1 MTEEDIFEPLRQQMV
16 AEVAAE
22 VVMLERQLGCAALSQ
37 PVMDALASVPRHA
50 FVPAEVQPFAY
61 LNSPLPIGYGKTIS
75 QPFIVALMTDLL
87 QVQRDSV
94 VLEVG
99 TGFGYQAAVL
109 AQLADQVYS
118 VEIIEEIATQAKKRL
133 SRLGYVNINLRMGN
147 GTLGWPEHAPYDR
160 IMVTAAPDL
169 IPAELL
175 HQLKPGGRMVIPT
188 GIPDQ
193 QQLILVEKS
202 AQGRISMRE
211 VLAVRFSEMEQP
223 TGPAGRG

>member
-147 GTLGWPEHAPYDR
+147 GTLGWPKHAPYDR

>member
-1 MTEEDIFEPLRQQMV
+1 MSEDDIFESLRQQMV
-16 AEVAAE
+16 AEIAAE
-22 VVMLERQLGCAALSQ
+22 VAILERQLGCAALSQ
-37 PVMDALASVPRHA
+37 SVMDAIATVPRHA

-61 LNSPLPIGYGKTIS
+61 LNSPLPIGHGKTIS

-87 QVQRDSV
+87 QVERGCA

-109 AQLADQVYS
+109 GQLADQVYT
-118 VEIIEEIATQAKKRL
+118 VEIIEEIALQARKRL

-169 IPAELL
+169 IPPALL
-175 HQLKPGGRMVIPT
+175 QQLKPGGRMVIPT

-193 QQLILVEKS
+193 QQLILVEKNT
-202 AQGRISMRE
+202 QGRISTRDI
-211 VLAVRFSEMEQP
+211 LPVRFSELEQP
-223 TGPAGRG
+223 AAAAGRG

>member
-1 MTEEDIFEPLRQQMV
+1 MSEEDIFESLRQQMV
-16 AEVAAE
+16 AEIAAE
-22 VVMLERQLGCAALSQ
+22 VAMLERQIGCPALSQ
-37 PVMDALASVPRHA
+37 SVMDALATVPRHA

-61 LNSPLPIGYGKTIS
+61 LNSPLPIGHGKTIS

-109 AQLADQVYS
+109 GQLADRVYS
-118 VEIIEEIATQAKKRL
+118 VEIIEEIAAQAKKRL
-133 SRLGYVNINLRMGN
+133 SRLGYVNIDLRMGN

-169 IPAELL
+169 IPAALL
-175 HQLKPGGRMVIPT
+175 HQLKAGGRMVIPT

-193 QQLILVEKS
+193 QQLVLVEKN
-202 AQGRISMRE
+202 AQGRISTRE
-211 VLAVRFSEMEQP
+211 ILPVRFSELEQP
-223 TGPAGRG
+223 AAPAGRG